1 MNLGEDLR
9 DERGLAAV
17 RRLVADLHGLHTAE
31 PPADLATR
39 TLSLVGLAD
48 QYGVIAS
55 PLGDVY
61 VAFNERGISA
71 VRYARQAEEFER
83 DFGTRFGRRV
93 VPARAL
99 PEWLARGMVR
109 ALRGEGKTALKF
121 DLRGLSEFERAVLL
135 KALEIPRG
143 EVRTYAWVAREI
155 GRPKAVRA
163 VGTALA
169 HNPIPLFIPCHRV
182 VRSDGH
188 LGRYSLIGD
197 ESKRTMLAAE
207 GLDPDALEAL
217 ASQGVRYFGSDT
229 THIFCFPTC
238 RHARRTTMPHL
249 RRFHSEAEALAAG
262 YRPCKVCRPRREA

>member
-1 MNLGEDLR
+1 MGLR
-9 DERGLAAV
+9 KAEGIAAARALVTGLRGLGV
-17 RRLVADLHGLHTAE
+17 SE
-31 PPADLATR
+31 PPSDLATR
-39 TLSLVGLAD
+39 TLSQVGLAD
-48 QYGVIAS
+48 LYVAISS

-71 VRYARQAEEFER
+71 VRYARTAAEFER
-83 DFGTRFGRRV
+83 EVGARVGRRLAPART
-93 VPARAL
+93 VPA
-99 PEWLARGMVR
+99 WLARGMDR
-109 ALRGEGKTALKF
+109 ALRGEGKAALRF

-143 EVRTYAWVAREI
+143 EVRTYSWIAREI
-155 GRPKAVRA
+155 GHPKAVRA

-169 HNPIPLFIPCHRV
+169 RNPVPLFIPCHRV

-197 ESKRTMLAAE
+197 DAKRVMLAAE

-238 RHARRTTMPHL
+238 RHAQRTTTEHL
-249 RRFHSEAEALAAG
+249 RRFRSETEALAAG
-262 YRPCKVCRPRREA
+262 YRPCKVCRPRKEA